1 MIRRKW
7 IRTAF
12 IGALVVV
19 GAAGYVMGKARANG
33 IPETGTLAYS
43 GVLEDANSQ
52 PVTAVVPMTLQF
64 FDAQSAGTLICQTT
78 LNQQIQ
84 VTGGRFSIELPKQC
98 VDGVKQNRDAWVAL
112 TVGTEALPRTK
123 LRAVPYAI
131 EAASAGR
138 VVVSNGSKSISVGA
152 LFCGATSQTYTG
164 NLGGLTAAKSVCETT
179 CGDPAA
185 HMCTDEEIRRS
196 TAIGISM
203 NASSYYAWVTG
214 QVGQA
219 SDSYEN
225 SDCNGWTAA
234 WASGFGTATND
245 KGRMYA
251 RTCDSQFSIAC
262 CK

>member
-1 MIRRKW
+1 MMRKKLS
-7 IRTAF
+7 RTAF

-19 GAAGYVMGKARANG
+19 GVAGYVMGKARANG

-52 PVTAVVPMTLQF
+52 PVTAVIPMTFQL
-64 FDAQSAGTLICQTT
+64 FDAQSAGTLICQTA

-84 VTGGRFSIELPKQC
+84 VTDGRFSIELPKQC

-138 VVVSNGSKSISVGA
+138 VVVSNESKSISVGA

-164 NLGGLTAAKSVCETT
+164 NLGGLAAAKSVCETT
-179 CGDPAA
+179 CGDPVA

-203 NASSYYAWVTG
+203 NPSSYWAWAA
-214 QVGQA
+214 GQA
-219 SDSYEN
+219 GEPTNYQN
-225 SDCNGWTAA
+225 SDCNGWTEAA
-234 WASGFGTATND
+234 GAGSFGTAADN
-245 KGRMYA
+245 KGRMVAYK
-251 RTCDSQFSIAC
+251 CDSLFSIAC